1 VCPHA
6 DESQSLNI
14 LTKLE
19 KNSELREKAAA
30 YLREGLWRVWHNYK
44 RGLWVQTKLK
54 ERKRMQAFRQC
65 RRERDMAGISE
76 SDIDFYNEMIR
87 QFERAFINLENLTSN
102 NIKIID
108 YLNEEYIF
116 REGLTAEV
124 IKKK

>member
-30 YLREGLWRVWHNYK
+30 YLREGLWRVWRNYK